1 MSPPEGHV
9 TLQLLVALEDVHP
22 TVWRRLLVPGGV
34 RLPKFHLML
43 QAGMGWSDS
52 HLHQF
57 RIGGVLWGMHFEDW
71 VDDELDEATVTV
83 ARAVGATRQFF
94 YDYDF
99 GDGWGLEMAVESTW
113 RTPQPLKHA
122 VRRPARGRGRGARVR
137 GLPADPRRS
146 VGRRVRALSVLVG
159 GRLRPRVVRS
169 GREEHC
175 SAEDR
180 NTLTGQARRR
190 RCWSSVISDDFDA
203 LRTPVGF
210 IFRPSVLSWTNSSSS
225 RFLLPND

>member
-122 VRRPARGRGRGARVR
+122 VCLAGARAC
-137 GLPADPRRS
+137 PPED
-146 VGRRVRALSVLVG
+146 VG
-159 GRLRPRVVRS
+159 GAPGYEDFLRILGDPSDEEYERFRYWS
-169 GREEHC
+169 G
-175 SAEDR
+175 
-180 NTLTGQARRR
+180 G
-190 RCWSSVISDDFDA
+190 DFDPEWFDLVERNIA
-203 LRTPVGF
+203 LQKIAIR
-210 IFRPSVLSWTNSSSS
+210 
-225 RFLLPND
+225 